1 MMKCLTNNQIQQLID
16 GELSANELRE
26 YKLHIETCPDCAE
39 KYTEQKALSLG
50 IKSLLNEAATIPERI
65 PDFQVP
71 AKTVFPKRT
80 NKRIPLW
87 AKVAAVLIPLFFVW
101 NLAHKPQED
110 FKPTPEEILMYE
122 TSNNVDANTAFQENM
137 ITTTVTDE
145 NGKVIK
151 CETN

>member
-1 MMKCLTNNQIQQLID
+1 MMKCLTNKQIQQLID
-16 GELSANELRE
+16 GELSANEMQQ
-26 YKLHIETCPDCAE
+26 YKLHIEACPYCAE
-39 KYTEQKALSLG
+39 KYAEQKILALR
-50 IKSLLNEAATIPERI
+50 IKSLLTESAILPKRI

-71 AKTVFPKRT
+71 AKTTSQKRI

-87 AKVAAVLIPLFFVW
+87 AKVAAVLIPVIFLVKMR
-101 NLAHKPQED
+101 NKPQQD
-110 FKPTPEEILMYE
+110 FKPTPEAVMMYE
-122 TSNNVDANTAFQENM
+122 TSNSVDANTAFQENM